1 MSESLFNFIKKETL
15 AQVFSYEFYEIS
27 KNTCSYRTPP
37 VAASEEPKTN
47 LNSGTQE
54 SPIELLCKDIFT
66 LQNKNEQSGFTSTL
80 ITNGSTN

>member
-15 AQVFSYEFYEIS
+15 AQVFTYEFYEIS
-27 KNTCSYRTPP
+27 KNTCSYRTPS

>member
-1 MSESLFNFIKKETL
+1 MPESLFNFIKKETL

-27 KNTCSYRTPP
+27 KNTFSYRTSP

-54 SPIELLCKDIFT
+54 SHIEFRMAKLWCPKYMEKLF
-66 LQNKNEQSGFTSTL
+66 
-80 ITNGSTN
+80 ITVVFFNQ